1 MKKIIKNRVFQI
13 CFVVIL
19 VVLLIMLCFINRYDE
34 DVVTRARKIL
44 GYKYYNMEC
53 INDACDY
60 VVSYSGSKKGNTKIK
75 IINSKGKT
83 VVKYSEDYSKNDY
96 KRIPVAATNKYA
108 ILAKKDAKNYT
119 TGYVV
124 INFKGKEILN
134 EDENSLFTITN
145 ELFYSKKNDLFT
157 VYDYTGKII
166 YDKVSDLKF
175 YNNNKII
182 TFVNNEFNIM
192 NEKSEKILDG
202 YKILEEVKKEDKT
215 IYLILE
221 DQNSNYYYFDTKK
234 NKIIG
239 DSFNNYIIMSNNK
252 IMATKKINNKVE
264 KFILDTDGSVE
275 SKLLSNNEIYD
286 KITKNIDKE
295 TYQIVDDTIFSERQ
309 KGILVKNVKENSLG
323 TLDIKTGDYNKLF
336 NFKSELP
343 YASEESMLNIYN
355 LYESFDDVY
364 LQVGCSS
371 FYCDEENILVYNPMS
386 NKVSFRV
393 NGLSKEIKKYR
404 EYTNNYKVVNYVD
417 KTYGLFDEENKE
429 ILTSNNNIVVVDQD
443 ILIDDDS
450 SKSNVLLY
458 SSKENKLIN
467 SEKKLA
473 ILDTTSDYN
482 FYKYFIN
489 KYLYL
494 YNIKGKNIIKI
505 NIKNSNLIVSD
516 KYALYFEN
524 NKANFI
530 NLKTDK
536 INSYNLTTKQFVIK
550 SDSSIIPPYKGALII
565 TDTNDN
571 TVKIVNYNK
580 KMIKKLKN
588 VKVETVSFNKE
599 NNSIFM
605 ITKQDKNYGLYII
618 K

>member
-458 SSKENKLIN
+458 SSKEKKLIN
-467 SEKKLA
+467 SEKNLA

-482 FYKYFIN
+482 FYKYSTN

-524 NKANFI
+524 NKANI
-530 NLKTDK
+530 ISLKTDK